1 MNFNIVFFIII
12 NFSDHEYE
20 PIGEP
25 IQQYIND
32 PMNYTE
38 DEGAVGG
45 VDESRLLTIPSLNNE
60 DNISAQD
67 FQDDIESRFF
77 SNKIEHIADNK
88 ENVVHQENIADE
100 AVIIDESP
108 VKRDVPQGKKRN
120 IISSAQESGKNLQK
134 KIKAQAGMLKS
145 SINNKMKRKPKETP
159 VAVEV
164 ASVEEPSIEEEIIET
179 ELDKFIV
186 QEVQEVVRPTETTP
200 KPKRTIKMPKMSRP
214 DFTKN
219 IGKPSLPKFKKP
231 QFKKPELPKMPDM
244 KMGEKFSNLRR
255 LGRSKSMKEPS
266 VNTTDTTSFAT
277 TPEDEPM
284 TSQPTK
290 KKFDFGTYPR
300 LLKDKFKRS
309 KTTDRGD
316 RSVRADTPPIMEF
329 TKVSKT
335 ALNRG
340 PVASRWHDYDA
351 ESGKYKQFDSD
362 TELERESSIERRMR
376 LDYERNLEEEEQ
388 FEDARRLISQEQRQ
402 LEEMDRENQEIH
414 QMAQQ
419 EKQRKQYIERQESDV
434 NSEDD
439 KMLWSGTLNKDAKL
453 DFEDEP
459 NALTISDEYKYNID
473 DYTTGEINRST
484 TPQTNQET
492 QSSGSSGTR
501 RRRGVLEEVDDD
513 EYFTRD
519 RGNLNENIRL
529 GDYISSAIKEGLSSP
544 EDNALAH
551 MGEFDDY
558 YHDDEEE
565 QEVPEAPMRSL
576 KSRKNKKSR
585 GETEEFANE
594 MSERERQYDEE
605 AENANFYKTFPPHRP
620 IRKQKKSYRE
630 DDDEDEEEI
639 DIDDVSREVPYNISE
654 LVQEMS
660 NNQMFYH
667 QQVSKEPQS
676 SEMMHHEDIE
686 HQEFMR
692 TNLPVPP
699 TPPRRRKKVRGMPV
713 KNTENFYDADL
724 QKAPPIPIKLNKDV
738 ILSQV
743 LIKNSLIIVYFLIT
757 DNCLSNGARI
767 CSIGTRRTFYNT
779 NNNTPAYTFSFS
791 NIQLHFGRCRFIP

>member
-1 MNFNIVFFIII
+1 MAINKQLNKTLLIFLFFLIT
-12 NFSDHEYE
+12 FSDHEYE

-25 IQQYIND
+25 MQQYIND

-38 DEGAVGG
+38 DEGAGG
-45 VDESRLLTIPSLNNE
+45 VDESRLLKLPTFNNE

-77 SNKIEHIADNK
+77 SNKIEPISDNK
-88 ENVVHQENIADE
+88 ENVIHRENIVQE
-100 AVIIDESP
+100 AVIIDENP
-108 VKRDVPQGKKRN
+108 VKRDVPQARKRN

-159 VAVEV
+159 VAAEV
-164 ASVEEPSIEEEIIET
+164 ASVEEPSIEEEICET
-179 ELDKFIV
+179 ELDKFKV
-186 QEVQEVVRPTETTP
+186 QEVQEVVSPIETTP
-200 KPKRTIKMPKMSRP
+200 KPKRSIKMPKMTRP

-231 QFKKPELPKMPDM
+231 QFKKPEMPKMPDM
-244 KMGEKFSNLRR
+244 KMGEKFFNLRK

-266 VNTTDTTSFAT
+266 FNTTDTTSFAT

-290 KKFDFGTYPR
+290 KRFDFGTYPR
-300 LLKDKFKRS
+300 LIKDKFKRS

-316 RSVRADTPPIMEF
+316 RSMRADTPPIMEF

-340 PVASRWHDYDA
+340 PVASRWHDHDE

-388 FEDARRLISQEQRQ
+388 FEDARRLISEEQRQ
-402 LEEMDRENQEIH
+402 MEEMDRENQEIH

-419 EKQRKQYIERQESDV
+419 DKQRKQYFERQESDV

-453 DFEDEP
+453 DYEDEP
-459 NALTISDEYKYNID
+459 NVLTLCDDYKYNID
-473 DYTTGEINRST
+473 DYATGEINRST

-492 QSSGSSGTR
+492 QSSGSSGIR

-513 EYFTRD
+513 EYFSRD
-519 RGNLNENIRL
+519 RGILNENIRL

-551 MGEFDDY
+551 MGEFDY

-576 KSRKNKKSR
+576 KSRKNKKPR
-585 GETEEFANE
+585 AETEEFANE
-594 MSERERQYDEE
+594 MSERERQFDEE
-605 AENANFYKTFPPHRP
+605 AENNDYYKTFPPHRP
-620 IRKQKKSYRE
+620 TRKQKKSYQ
-630 DDDEDEEEI
+630 DDDEEYEE
-639 DIDDVSREVPYNISE
+639 DIDLDEVSRELPYNITE

-667 QQVSKEPQS
+667 QQVSNEPQH
-676 SEMMHHEDIE
+676 SEMLHHDDIE
-686 HQEFMR
+686 HQEFIR

-699 TPPRRRKKVRGMPV
+699 TPPRRRKKKVRGMPV
-713 KNTENFYDADL
+713 KNAENFFDADL
-724 QKAPPIPIKLNKDV
+724 QKAPPIPKKLNKDV
-738 ILSQV
+738 
-743 LIKNSLIIVYFLIT
+743 
-757 DNCLSNGARI
+757 
-767 CSIGTRRTFYNT
+767 
-779 NNNTPAYTFSFS
+779 TFSQECVM
-791 NIQLHFGRCRFIP
+791 N